1 MQRYIAEEIATA
13 HVAGM
18 LSRREAFSRL
28 AVLGVGTATAT
39 ALITNH
45 GEKRIPFDDGFI
57 TADDAAAARIAVG
70 AAAEM
75 SLVQSHNSAP
85 NLLMDGSYELDSTW
99 WAGEMLPGRELSTE
113 AAYLGFQSLKITGP
127 TTHYPNVTSAGRSG
141 ADIDFS
147 IIQSEAGRIYRLSFM
162 VRRPATNTQSGY
174 VRGLLYLKGQA
185 VEDILGGVVT
195 NQQDISAETWI
206 PYTFTFVVPVRGDNL
221 PYIGVYPAI
230 ATASVDAAD
239 ILYVDAVRFE
249 DITDAPV
256 ELLAPPPTGNREVDT
271 ANVQALIDAA
281 QLNRGTVVLRAGTY
295 AVDLVTAKTYKQPRI
310 VGQGKQ
316 YTLIDGTIKFQGVSS
331 KFSGGWMSG
340 FTFVGSHPG
349 KAAIELNGVC
359 DVHWD
364 EVRVYGTYD
373 IGLLFHNELA
383 GDYTEVCNGAMSFYA
398 TVDTAVKYQ
407 RGAGDSSFHGSGLM
421 GSSEI
426 QHIGTGPAIYIGPG
440 ARPYNAPMSVR
451 VWSGS
456 SKAHPVVQH
465 DGDPQSNFYGDI
477 QFEQTD
483 VVPLAAGNIVYF
495 AGTLA
500 GYMGRG
506 LGIDYGTFLLVSS
519 LEAVSEGT
527 LSIGPLAVNKIVAGG
542 ADGANDLVLEP
553 TGGGGVRFGSD
564 AGPGWYSGT
573 GSPEGVV
580 VASPGSF
587 YSNVSGGA
595 GTTFYVK
602 ESGTDN
608 IGWVSK

>member
-13 HVAGM
+13 HVAGT
-18 LSRREAFSRL
+18 LSRRDAFSRL
-28 AVLGVGTATAT
+28 ALLGVGTATAT

-70 AAAEM
+70 AAAET

-85 NLLMDGSYELDSTW
+85 NLLMDGSYELGPTW
-99 WAGEMLPGRELSTE
+99 WSGETVPGREISTE
-113 AAYLGFQSLKITGP
+113 VAYLGSQSLKITGP
-127 TTHYPNVTSAGRSG
+127 ATHYPNVTSAGRSG
-141 ADIDFS
+141 GDAAS
-147 IIQSEAGRIYRLSFM
+147 SVIQSDAGRIYRLSFM

-185 VEDILGGVVT
+185 AEDISGGVVI
-195 NQQDISAETWI
+195 NQQDLPAETWAS
-206 PYTFTFVVPVRGDNL
+206 YTFTFVVPDRGDNF

-230 ATASVDAAD
+230 TTVSVAASDV
-239 ILYVDAVRFE
+239 LYVDAVRFE
-249 DITDAPV
+249 DITNSPV
-256 ELLAPPPTGNREVDT
+256 ELVAPPPTGDREVDT

-340 FTFVGSHPG
+340 FTFVGSHAG

-373 IGLLFHNELA
+373 VGLLFHNELA

-407 RGAGDSSFHGSGLM
+407 RGEGDSSFHGSGLM

-440 ARPYNAPMSVR
+440 SRPYNAPMSVR

-465 DGDPQSNFYGDI
+465 DGDPQSNFFGDI

-483 VVPLAAGNIVYF
+483 VVPLAAGNILYF

-500 GYMGRG
+500 GYMGPR
-506 LGIDYGTFLLVSS
+506 LRIDYGTFLLVSS

-527 LSIGPLAVNKIVAGG
+527 LSIGSLAVNKIVTGG
-542 ADGANDLVLEP
+542 ANGANDLFLVP
-553 TGGGGVRFGSD
+553 TGGGGVRLGSD

-580 VASPGSF
+580 SASPGSF